1 MPAKASAPIELH
13 LKAGDVGIFPLSPS
27 DDFIVVVRKDRP

>member
-1 MPAKASAPIELH
+1 MPAKASAPKELR

-27 DDFIVVVRKDRP
+27 GNFSE